1 MNKDHKLADWLKCYT
16 AVFLA
21 GLSLVVAAL
30 FYKNLTFVHSGDT
43 LSQHYPAF
51 LYIGQWYREAIKC
64 LLIEHSL
71 PAMWDFSIGYGMDI
85 SQTLAY
91 YGMFDWSTVAF
102 AVFSNTTN
110 GPALYT
116 AMILFRTF
124 IVGTAFLLF
133 CYENCCSKT
142 GSMVATFVYMLCPF
156 MLNGVFYAHHF
167 FALPLFYLPLILM
180 SIDLILRG
188 RKKASLSYVVIIAL
202 SILSSYYW
210 FYMEMV
216 FAVLY
221 SVVRFR
227 YFNGNSINVKSFL
240 TEAGKVS
247 LYTILGIFIAMPAI
261 LPAISAL
268 FSDAR
273 LSSSVKVPLLYSW
286 NEYREVIGNI
296 IASNAFNFYSYIGI
310 SACILLGVFT
320 MLTSK
325 GDTWL
330 KTLWIISFTSCL
342 IPIAGYFMNGMTYVA
357 NRHSWIFTM
366 MSCFVFAWQFEKLL
380 NLTRREA
387 GVLLAVTCL
396 YIALLVATGNTYKR
410 DHKVGIV
417 LLLISSLS
425 LFTYAYVGKQNIKQ
439 KPIMSLFLITM
450 VAAGSATHFYSVFV
464 GRLGNIT
471 FFTPEETKNVYS
483 LEYEDA
489 YSSVQEDKT
498 YWRMDWRESCRR
510 ANTINNV
517 QKEGSTYSYW
527 SFQNGYLVQYLNENG
542 VLGIPQEITGLDN
555 RYYLQ
560 MIHSAKYV
568 SVNDN
573 NLRDRYEEVNNEGV
587 YYNPYT
593 MPITRVYSKT
603 VSASQYKQMT
613 FAQKETV
620 PTTHCVVPDENSAV
634 ELIDK
639 PLLTANSEILDYTV
653 ERTSNYIKDNTII
666 IQDSNLPVLIDLNC
680 PAGGSLYLG
689 LYDFDCKDNQSK
701 YNVLITAE
709 CDGIIKESTHLSQY
723 DRYYF
728 GKNDY
733 LFNMEYS
740 TTGRNQLA
748 LKFSQT
754 GEYTFSDLQIEYLP
768 YDRFL
773 STFEEQKSSA
783 IENVRI
789 GKNTIEASVDLDRT
803 SIVYFSVPYSRG
815 WKMIVDDE
823 EKPCFRAN
831 IMGMGVMLD
840 QGTHRIE
847 MKYITPD
854 LGIGIG
860 FSIVGITGVMLV
872 WFTHRNKDRYR
883 QSAKRQTWLLGRK

>member
-16 AVFLA
+16 AMFLA

-542 VLGIPQEITGLDN
+542 VLGIPQEINGLDN

-568 SVNDN
+568 LVNDN

-620 PTTHCVVPDENSAV
+620 PTTHCIVPDENSAV
-634 ELIDK
+634 ELMDK
-639 PLLTANSEILDYTV
+639 PLLTANNEVLDYTV
-653 ERTSNYIKDNTII
+653 ERTSNYIEDNTIV
-666 IQDSNLPVLIDLNC
+666 IQDSNLPLLIDLNC

-689 LYDFDCKDNQSK
+689 LYNFDCKDNQSK

-709 CDGIIKESTHLSQY
+709 CDGVKKESTHLSQY

-740 TTGRNQLA
+740 KTGRNQLA
-748 LKFSQT
+748 LRFSHT

-789 GKNTIEASVDLDRT
+789 GKNKIETSVDLDRT
-803 SIVYFSVPYSRG
+803 EIVYFSVPYSRG
-815 WKMIVDDE
+815 WKIIVDGE
-823 EKPCFRAN
+823 QKPCFRAN
-831 IMGMGVMLD
+831 IMGVGVMLD

-860 FSIVGITGVMLV
+860 FSIVGITGAMLV
-872 WFTHRNKDRYR
+872 WFIQRNKDRYR
-883 QSAKRQTWLLGRK
+883 RSTKTQI